1 MHTNYDD
8 WKLAGPSI
16 DRRYSRALDTRQT
29 LLEWLQQD
37 ALGVPWEAS
46 DLDEETLCMRLNG
59 FTVYC
64 GNGPA
69 TALIGFIGALQE
81 TVRACLRIESEL

>member
-1 MHTNYDD
+1 MLDHLVDPPAEVRWN
-8 WKLAGPSI
+8 
-16 DRRYSRALDTRQT
+16 RALDTRQT

-37 ALGVPWEAS
+37 ALGVPWEAT
-46 DLDEETLCMRLNG
+46 DLDELTLCIKLNG